1 VRQEQSLAILLRPTP
16 GLPPFPAS
24 PRFIILLMDDE
35 LTHLD
40 AAGRARMVDVGQKDE
55 TERWAVARGEV
66 RMQPETL
73 RRLKAGDLKKGDV
86 RAVAELAGI
95 MAAKRTWELI
105 PLCHPLR
112 IDHIAVEVLPD
123 DELPGVQIS
132 SRVQSFGR
140 TGVEME
146 AMTAVGIAA
155 LAVYD
160 MIKGVDR
167 QARIT
172 EVRLVEK
179 HGGRSGDIVLE
190 R

>member
-1 VRQEQSLAILLRPTP
+1 
-16 GLPPFPAS
+16 
-24 PRFIILLMDDE
+24 MDDD

-40 AAGRARMVDVGQKDE
+40 AAGRARMVDVAPKPATD
-55 TERWAVARGEV
+55 RWAVARAEV
-66 RMQPETL
+66 RMTPATL
-73 RRLKAGDLKKGDV
+73 TRLEAGDIKKGDV

-105 PLCHPLR
+105 PLCHPLTL
-112 IDHIAVEVLPD
+112 DHVAVEVLPD
-123 DELPGVQIS
+123 SALPGVRITA
-132 SRVQSFGR
+132 RVRTVGR

-146 AMTAVGIAA
+146 AMTAACVAA

-160 MIKGVDR
+160 MVKGVDR
-167 QARIT
+167 AARIS